1 MSSNKTISI
10 LGCGWYG
17 LPLAEALVSA
27 GYTVKGS
34 TTSQEKLP
42 VLREKLIQ
50 PFLINT
56 ADNSKWDYS
65 FFDCDILWIAIPPR
79 SRYGGGEQ
87 YVQALERVSDV
98 VKQYRIKDV
107 ILISSTGVYGD
118 TDSHVNENMA
128 PQPGSESGKVILQ
141 AESLL
146 RNDSAFRTTVVRFGG
161 LVGPERHPGRF
172 FAGKR
177 DIPNGKAPVNLIH
190 LDDCIGISIALL
202 EKEAFG
208 YVINACSPAHP
219 EKQQFY
225 TEAALAGGYEKPV
238 FVDELLEWKIVDSII
253 CGPLLSYDF
262 SPLLK

>member
-17 LPLAEALVSA
+17 LPLAEALVNA
-27 GYTVKGS
+27 GYTVNGS

-56 ADNSKWDYS
+56 ADNSNLDYA

-79 SRYGGGEQ
+79 SRSGGGEQ
-87 YVQALERVSDV
+87 YIQALEQISEV
-98 VKQYRIKDV
+98 VKQYGIKDV
-107 ILISSTGVYGD
+107 ILVSSTGVYGD
-118 TDSHVNENMA
+118 TDSHVNENIV

-146 RNDSAFRTTVVRFGG
+146 RNNTAFRTTVVRFGG
-161 LVGPERHPGRF
+161 LVGPGRHPGRF

-190 LDDCIGISIALL
+190 LDDCVGISIALL

-225 TEAALAGGYEKPV
+225 NEAALAGGYEKPV
-238 FVDELLEWKIVDSII
+238 FVDELLEWKIVNSII

-262 SPLLK
+262 GPLLK